1 MYSTEVMVGEV
12 MTYVNNIYRKHIV
25 LIINSMINRKMI
37 AFLSYSLK
45 NIHYHSEKKLEDTSS
60 PSKIRDYNR

>member
-45 NIHYHSEKKLEDTSS
+45 NIHYHSEKKNW
-60 PSKIRDYNR
+60 KILHHHLR